1 MKQNHNYS
9 KDPQT
14 IQTMFNLIAGK
25 YDMINNVM
33 SFKTQNYIK
42 YKSIKNLNI
51 KPHNN
56 VIDLCCG
63 TGDLAIFVKEI
74 QPEANVVG
82 IDFSEKMLEIANN
95 KNSSNKIQ
103 YLQGDVTNLPYADDT
118 FDFVVMG
125 FGLTNILNAEKA
137 VDEAYRILKPG
148 GCFMHLDFGT
158 HNFLSKIYDIITPIS
173 IRFFTENA
181 AAYSYLIESKK
192 QFPEPNDLIKDF
204 KNKGFK
210 LKGKTDY
217 LFGVISTQTLVK

>member
-1 MKQNHNYS
+1 M
-9 KDPQT
+9 
-14 IQTMFNLIAGK
+14 
-25 YDMINNVM
+25 
-33 SFKTQNYIK
+33 
-42 YKSIKNLNI
+42 NI

-125 FGLTNILNAEKA
+125 FGLRNILNAEKA

-148 GCFMHLDFGT
+148 DVSCILI
-158 HNFLSKIYDIITPIS
+158 LELII
-173 IRFFTENA
+173 F
-181 AAYSYLIESKK
+181 
-192 QFPEPNDLIKDF
+192 
-204 KNKGFK
+204 
-210 LKGKTDY
+210 
-217 LFGVISTQTLVK
+217 